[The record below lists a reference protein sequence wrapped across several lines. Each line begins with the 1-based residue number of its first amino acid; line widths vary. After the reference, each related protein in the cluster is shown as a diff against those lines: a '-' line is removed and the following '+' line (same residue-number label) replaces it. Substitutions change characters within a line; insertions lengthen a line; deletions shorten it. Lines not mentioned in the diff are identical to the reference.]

1 MKNQENQTPLDLAS
15 AEDVKCLLGDA
26 LLTHNS
32 TSAASATPTKTPSP
46 VSTAATTTGASPLST
61 ANSSLL
67 ASSPAGSG
75 DGAISNRSVSEAQGQ
90 AADKHG
96 ISGHPGLDVDVGQFL
111 DSLQLNN
118 LKEIFEREQVRRL

>member
-1 MKNQENQTPLDLAS
+1 MILIILK

-26 LLTHNS
+26 MLQHNA
-32 TSAASATPTKTPSP
+32 TSSQAPATPTKTPSP
-46 VSTAATTTGASPLST
+46 VSTAAASTTTGVSPLSL

-90 AADKHG
+90 AEAKHAL
-96 ISGHPGLDVDVGQFL
+96 SGMR
-111 DSLQLNN
+111 N
-118 LKEIFEREQVRRL
+118 

>member
-1 MKNQENQTPLDLAS
+1 VTPLSL
-15 AEDVKCLLGDA
+15 
-26 LLTHNS
+26 
-32 TSAASATPTKTPSP
+32 
-46 VSTAATTTGASPLST
+46 

-96 ISGHPGLDVDVGQFL
+96 LSGMTFIMYLD
-111 DSLQLNN
+111 N
-118 LKEIFEREQVRRL
+118 

>member
-1 MKNQENQTPLDLAS
+1 M
-15 AEDVKCLLGDA
+15 KCLLGDA
-26 LLTHNS
+26 LLTHSPPSS
-32 TSAASATPTKTPSP
+32 TPSKTPSP
-46 VSTAATTTGASPLST
+46 ISAAATTTAGVTTTGASPLST

-96 ISGHPGLDVDVGQFL
+96 ISG
-111 DSLQLNN
+111 N
-118 LKEIFEREQVRRL
+118 EY